1 MARIERLPDATE
13 RHAADQSAIVF
24 APHEDDETLGC
35 GGTLLLKRVAGA
47 EVRLVFM
54 TDGRTSHSQ
63 FIPENE
69 LIQIREKEALA
80 AGSKLGIG
88 EELVTFLR
96 FRDGELHRFHAQA
109 VQQVLSILQEYQPEQ
124 VFIPYRGDSQ
134 PDHLATNQ
142 IVRSAL
148 RLANRQAM
156 VYEYPVWFWFHWPW
170 IPIWQRSRQ
179 LTKSSILNTLRAGF
193 GLKLMKD
200 FQDTVTVETVL
211 EEKRAVLDQYQSQ
224 VTHLIPDPAWPT
236 LSNFDGGDFLACF
249 FQKKEIFLRYSMP
262 EETGITRHY
271 GDNT

>member
-1 MARIERLPDATE
+1 M
-13 RHAADQSAIVF
+13 
-24 APHEDDETLGC
+24 
-35 GGTLLLKRVAGA
+35 AGA

-69 LIQIREKEALA
+69 LIQIREQEALA
-80 AGSKLGIG
+80 AGEKLGIG
-88 EELVTFLR
+88 KEQVTFLR
-96 FRDGELHRFHAQA
+96 FRDGELHNFHEPA
-109 VQQVLSILQEYQPEQ
+109 VQQVLSILQKHQPEQ
-124 VFIPYRGDSQ
+124 VFIPYRGDNQ

-142 IVRSAL
+142 IVRAAL
-148 RLANRQAM
+148 RSAKIQTM

-200 FQDTVTVETVL
+200 FQDTVTIETVL
-211 EEKRAVLDQYQSQ
+211 KEKQAALDQYQSQ
-224 VTHLIPDPAWPT
+224 MTQLVPDPAWPT
-236 LSNFDGGDFLACF
+236 LSNFDDGNFLACF

-262 EETGITRHY
+262 EKMGNEHPSK
-271 GDNT
+271 